1 MINKPISIREVT
13 LHRLVMRLIDPFTTS
28 FGTFQDK
35 EFFVIEMEDE
45 TGASG
50 FGESVAFSSPWYSEE
65 TVETNKHM
73 MEQFLI
79 PLLLE
84 SPIEHPDEVS
94 KRFESIRRNNMA
106 KSALEGAVW
115 DLYAKRNNNPLYK
128 ELGGR
133 KQQIDVGISI
143 GIQPT
148 ANELVHVVEGF
159 VNEGYKRMKVKIKPG
174 ADYEMLKEVRRHF
187 PDILLMA
194 DANSAYTLEDIDT
207 LKKLDE
213 LNLMMIEQPLSHD
226 DIIDHAKLQSELA
239 TPICL
244 DESIHSIEDARKAV
258 ELGSCKII
266 NIKIGRVGG
275 LTESKKIHDY
285 CAQQGIAVW
294 CGGMLE
300 AGIGRAHN
308 IALTTLPQF
317 VLPGDTAA
325 SSRYWEKDIIV
336 PEVIV
341 ENGVI
346 HVPDKPG
353 IGYEVNRQVLESYRV
368 DKTVFS
374 KNNIWACFMTF

>member
-1 MINKPISIREVT
+1 MTKTPISIREVT
-13 LHRLVMRLIDPFTTS
+13 LHRMVMRLNDPFTTS

-65 TVETNKHM
+65 TVETNKHI

-84 SPIEHPDEVS
+84 SPIEHPDGVS

-115 DLYAKRNNNPLYK
+115 DLFAKRNNNPLYK

-194 DANSAYTLEDIDT
+194 DANSAYTLDDIDT

-226 DIIDHAKLQSELA
+226 DIVDHATLQSALA

-374 KNNIWACFMTF
+374 KNNIWA

>member
-115 DLYAKRNNNPLYK
+115 DLYAKRNYKPLYK
-128 ELGGR
+128 VLGGR

-148 ANELVHVVEGF
+148 ASDLVHVVEGF
-159 VNEGYKRMKVKIKPG
+159 VNEGYKRIKVKIKPG

-194 DANSAYTLEDIDT
+194 DANSAYTLDDIDT

-244 DESIHSIEDARKAV
+244 DESIHTLEDARKAV

-374 KNNIWACFMTF
+374 KNNIWA